1 MISGL
6 RVTDRTLSTWPL
18 YFILTLSP
26 ARKCKHKR
34 QRRCHL
40 LVAPMIKTFFLL
52 VIPSISVKIWLMT
65 PVSRTSC
72 ISSPATS
79 CFSNRVQLVKEQNA
93 WGRLPCLI
101 PQQHKQ
107 CVIYIT
113 MRSGKLKIHTRSTS
127 GTHVTTKYKLQYV
140 LAEGC

>member
-34 QRRCHL
+34 QTSLSPVGGTNDKDVL
-40 LVAPMIKTFFLL
+40 LIGHSIHFCQDL
-52 VIPSISVKIWLMT
+52 VDD

-113 MRSGKLKIHTRSTS
+113 MRSGKLKIDTSSTS